1 MSLNRHIRAWYRAT
15 LEEDVY
21 LALRVALTYLVFGAL
36 WILLSDRF
44 VASLVQDAEMLSR
57 LQTVKGWLFVVVT
70 AVLIHLIVWS
80 AVRARRK
87 LRIEK
92 RESQRFL
99 DTLIEN
105 LPGMVYSCRADAEW
119 TLTFVSPGAEELTGY
134 PAAELMGPGEQTLA
148 SLAHELDRERIRRE
162 AAAAIERRRPFQLE
176 YRLQTRCGEVRWVWA
191 QGQGVFDD
199 DGELRQIDG
208 FVTDVTARRRAED
221 RIVLQVERLRALRA
235 IDKAIMGSMDL
246 QITLDLV
253 LDQITRQLGVDAAS
267 ILTFDSSS
275 DRLHHM
281 AGRGFRTDAVR
292 NSQLRLGEG
301 AAGRAALRRETLRVD
316 NIATADDVDVS
327 WLPAKEAFVSYF
339 AVPLVCKGQLVGVLE
354 LLHRST
360 LDPDESWTEFL
371 ETLAGQTA
379 IAIDNA
385 YMLERLQRANA
396 ELRVAY
402 EDAIEGWARALDLR
416 DHETEGHSRR
426 VMEMAVAL
434 AERMGV
440 EGEKLLH
447 IRHGALLHDIGKLG
461 VPDSILLKEGPLND
475 EETEEMR
482 RHPEYAVDLLASM
495 AFLEPALDIPHYH
508 HERWDGT
515 GYPHGMRGEEIPLA
529 ARIFAVVD
537 VWDALLSDRP
547 YRAAWSE
554 AKAWAHIREQAGSH
568 FDPDVVDAFFALLD
582 AKGEPAGS
590 TEGVLFL
597 PFESRRSSRPDRLDR
612 SRLAS
617 GRDSLP

>member
-1 MSLNRHIRAWYRAT
+1 MATTDGRRSFLEKRIRAWYRAT
-15 LEEDVY
+15 VEEDVF
-21 LALRVALTYLVFGAL
+21 LALRVAVTYLVFGGL

-44 VASLVQDAEMLSR
+44 VAGLVHDREMLSR
-57 LQTVKGWLFVVVT
+57 VQTAKGWLFIVVT
-70 AVLIHLIVWS
+70 AVFLHLIVWS

-87 LRIEK
+87 LRRDK
-92 RESQRFL
+92 RESERFL
-99 DTLIEN
+99 NTLVEN

-119 TLTFVSPGAEELTGY
+119 TLIYVSPGAEELTGY
-134 PAAELMGPGEQTLA
+134 PAAELEGPGKQTLA
-148 SLAHELDRERIRRE
+148 SLAHESDRERVMRE
-162 AAAAIERRRPFQLE
+162 AGAAIERRQPFQVE
-176 YRLQTRCGEVRWVWA
+176 YRLRTRCGEIRWVWA

-199 DGELRQIDG
+199 DGRLRQIDG

-235 IDKAIMGSMDL
+235 IDQAIMGSMDL
-246 QITLDLV
+246 RITLDLV
-253 LDQITRQLGVDAAS
+253 LDQVTRQLEVDAAA
-267 ILTFDSSS
+267 ILTFDA
-275 DRLHHM
+275 DARRLEHA
-281 AGRGFRTDAVR
+281 AGRGFRTDSIR
-292 NSQLRLGEG
+292 NTRLRLGEG
-301 AAGRAALRRETLRVD
+301 AAGRVALRRETVRVAD
-316 NIATADDVDVS
+316 IANPGKFDFS
-327 WLPAKEAFVSYF
+327 WLRPEEEFVAYF
-339 AVPLVCKGQLVGVLE
+339 GVPLICKGQLVGVLE
-354 LLHRST
+354 LLHRSK
-360 LDPDESWTEFL
+360 LDPDDSWLEFL

-379 IAIDNA
+379 IAIESAN
-385 YMLERLQRANA
+385 LFEGLQRANA
-396 ELRVAY
+396 ELRAAY

-440 EGEKLLH
+440 EGDELVH

-461 VPDSILLKEGPLND
+461 VADSILLKDGPLND
-475 EETEEMR
+475 EETAAMR

-515 GYPHGMRGEEIPLA
+515 GYPHGMKGEEIPLA

-554 AKAWAHIREQAGSH
+554 ERVRAHIREQAGRH
-568 FDPDVVDAFFALLD
+568 FDPDVVEAFLALRDEADGPESADAVEYSPSF
-582 AKGEPAGS
+582 GS
-590 TEGVLFL
+590 L
-597 PFESRRSSRPDRLDR
+597 RRS
-612 SRLAS
+612 
-617 GRDSLP
+617 